1 MHSNGKF
8 LASREETSDGCMC
21 VYLLLIS
28 ETTQVKRGKRVLKM
42 LKRKSHSA
50 NLSTLLDNLKENH
63 EDKDSRGK
71 TSTIGRVVQKVACLP
86 KLCRWT
92 HHTICIV
99 NRWTRGGYYVP
110 PPGSLRIIIRPVWT
124 LVLSVWYRVVQCSV
138 QYFKKFTREVLIPV
152 CPWHIR
158 KATFCLHPGTG

>member
-8 LASREETSDGCMC
+8 LASREETSDGCI
-21 VYLLLIS
+21 LLIS

-86 KLCRWT
+86 KLCR
-92 HHTICIV
+92 
-99 NRWTRGGYYVP
+99 
-110 PPGSLRIIIRPVWT
+110 
-124 LVLSVWYRVVQCSV
+124 
-138 QYFKKFTREVLIPV
+138 
-152 CPWHIR
+152 
-158 KATFCLHPGTG
+158 